1 MERDEYLPRNN
12 EDFDECRKLWL
23 IKTLRVDPHAGDDVM
38 HNLRTIDV
46 TYAYDLGYRQAL
58 LAIRLEIDRR
68 LGQIEFPATD
78 TPNADIE
85 KIKEMV
91 NHTFNGGIRQCI
103 KRKIEDSY
111 TYVVGSSGN
120 DELRKERRAY
130 CQRMAAQKNWW
141 PME

>member
-1 MERDEYLPRNN
+1 
-12 EDFDECRKLWL
+12 
-23 IKTLRVDPHAGDDVM
+23 
-38 HNLRTIDV
+38 RTIDV

-68 LGQIEFPATD
+68 LAQIEFPATD

-111 TYVVGSSGN
+111 TYAVGSADN
-120 DELRKERRAY
+120 DELRKTRRSH
-130 CQRMAAQKNWW
+130 CQRMAGQKNWW
-141 PME
+141 PMA

>member
-1 MERDEYLPRNN
+1 M
-12 EDFDECRKLWL
+12 
-23 IKTLRVDPHAGDDVM
+23 
-38 HNLRTIDV
+38 
-46 TYAYDLGYRQAL
+46 GYRQAL
-58 LAIRLEIDRR
+58 LAIRLEIDGR
-68 LGQIEFPATD
+68 LEQIEFPATD

-111 TYVVGSSGN
+111 QIDFYLSNN
-120 DELRKERRAY
+120 DLREQRRTY
-130 CQRMAAQKNWW
+130 CQRSASAENWW